1 MKTIYRL
8 YILSSF
14 IGFFQFFLWY
24 YCLKILCL
32 IHYIWDLQKDST
44 CFIWLAA
51 PRVLINY
58 ILMCPCGSIW
68 KMAIASFF
76 FREFSQKQNI
86 QQLAIPYDFPE
97 WFSYIQLII
106 TKEFICVIYS
116 TEKVWPVPYMGSL
129 KDHTVHDCYDT
140 FLHLMLLWTTCTQ
153 KTAHQFRGMSMQV
166 TACSKCNSK
175 KGQKTLE
182 EANMKLIKTPKVFS
196 VFINNCPTTF
206 AYNGKHWFFF
216 IASSNILVLFCI
228 LGTKRVRHT
237 GHTFNK
243 LSTKHAYDEKGD
255 TGRMAPVPR
264 KAFIYR
270 EMTSLMTNSHGK
282 SKDHQIDELFHFK

>member
-1 MKTIYRL
+1 MLATKLFTTCVPYYCSPYLMWQILFIPWQFDYWSCFANFERWWMELGKSGKTPANATWKL
-8 YILSSF
+8 F
-14 IGFFQFFLWY
+14 IVSIFCHLLLVLFGFFLWHCY
-24 YCLKILCL
+24 LKILCL

-44 CFIWLAA
+44 CFIWLAP

-68 KMAIASFF
+68 KMVIASFF

-86 QQLAIPYDFPE
+86 QQSAIPSDFPE

-116 TEKVWPVPYMGSL
+116 IEKVWPVTYMGSL
-129 KDHTVHDCYDT
+129 KYHTVHDSYDT
-140 FLHLMLLWTTCTQ
+140 FLHLILLWTACTQ
-153 KTAHQFRGMSMQV
+153 KTTHQFRGMSMQV

-196 VFINNCPTTF
+196 VFINNCPTPF
-206 AYNGKHWFFF
+206 SYNGKRWF
-216 IASSNILVLFCI
+216 
-228 LGTKRVRHT
+228 
-237 GHTFNK
+237 
-243 LSTKHAYDEKGD
+243 
-255 TGRMAPVPR
+255 
-264 KAFIYR
+264 
-270 EMTSLMTNSHGK
+270 SLLHLQS
-282 SKDHQIDELFHFK
+282 L